1 MKTARYIF
9 LLAAAA
15 AAFSGCNDGIAPDS
29 PDNGG
34 GNGEEETP
42 VIPEIPD
49 EINEE
54 NVFTVDFFT
63 DLGSEE
69 SFFATR
75 DWEDAVSHIQGQE
88 GKVPVAYM
96 FDRTDF
102 ETGKAN
108 PAVQIAYE
116 TGYWPYFVQTESTSD
131 ITEGTGLVTPYQ
143 IEDFDSVVPGEGVFM
158 SGVTIPV
165 PLEKSVYTGIYT
177 TTLTEAGQFSVIA
190 SQWTGS
196 RLNSGV
202 TVGKISSGIKEAVSE
217 TAAKDFPSL
226 RLFYAGTEGSAY
238 DLFVLCPAVFACRE
252 FEEGADGKLPYWR
265 IHIEKIY

>member
-69 SFFATR
+69 SFFASR

-190 SQWTGS
+190 SQWTGNK
-196 RLNSGV
+196 LDSGV
-202 TVGKISSGIKEAVSE
+202 TAGKILSGIKDAVSE
-217 TAAKDFPSL
+217 SAAADFPTL
-226 RLFYAGTEGSAY
+226 RLFYTDMEGSSY
-238 DLFVLCPAVFACRE
+238 DLFVLCPAAYACRG
-252 FEEGADGKLPYWR
+252 FEAGDSDTLPYYR
-265 IHIEKIY
+265 IYFEKLF